1 MDYSDS
7 HNEGHTNDYGSARK
21 HNHLTPE
28 LLMFFGRLEA
38 KMDAFTE
45 WAKEHEEA
53 AEKIRDRISTLEREN
68 ARNIGI
74 AAGISFVVS
83 TIAGIL
89 SYTLALG
96 GPS

>member
-1 MDYSDS
+1 MDYDDS
-7 HNEGHTNDYGSARK
+7 HNEAHTTDSGPARK
-21 HNHLTPE
+21 HSHLTPE

-38 KMDAFTE
+38 KMDAFTD

-53 AEKIRDRISTLEREN
+53 TEKIRDRISALEKEN